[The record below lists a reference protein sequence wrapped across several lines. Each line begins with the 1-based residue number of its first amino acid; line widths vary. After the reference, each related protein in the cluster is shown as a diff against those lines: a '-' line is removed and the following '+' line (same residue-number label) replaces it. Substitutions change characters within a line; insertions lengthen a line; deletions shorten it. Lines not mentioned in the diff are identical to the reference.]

1 MSYREDQLWQGLRFG
16 VLQAEGQ
23 KITRSRKSLGGTKSQ
38 AENHG
43 GGGGRKSPGCF
54 IHPCAC
60 LERVTWTSII
70 YIH

>member
-38 AENHG
+38 AGNHRG
-43 GGGGRKSPGCF
+43 GGVGGEGGRGESHQGVLLT
-54 IHPCAC
+54 HVLA
-60 LERVTWTSII
+60 WNG
-70 YIH
+70 